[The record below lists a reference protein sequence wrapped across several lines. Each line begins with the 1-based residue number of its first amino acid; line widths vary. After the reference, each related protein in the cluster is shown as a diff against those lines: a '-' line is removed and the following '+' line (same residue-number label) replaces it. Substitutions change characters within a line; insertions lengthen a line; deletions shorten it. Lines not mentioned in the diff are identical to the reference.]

1 MYFKFTRDIR
11 EVELESVFNAV
22 ARVVS
27 RDAQLFTKLKKTGP
41 KFLSRNAAQ
50 FLPFDYAGHILH
62 AFGANFRHTGSG
74 ISA

>member
-27 RDAQLFTKLKKTGP
+27 RDAQLFTKLKKNWA
-41 KFLSRNAAQ
+41 KVFIKKR
-50 FLPFDYAGHILH
+50 
-62 AFGANFRHTGSG
+62 GAIF
-74 ISA
+74 AL